1 MLAVG
6 KTACRPNKKGQI
18 TMINFESINAY
29 NCQPENEF
37 TRWAKDENMAYC
49 EGFAALCAEQKQQNR
64 KLHHRNPYF
73 NFEINHLS

>member
-18 TMINFESINAY
+18 TMINFEWGGGGGGP
-29 NCQPENEF
+29 PENEF

-49 EGFAALCAEQKQQNR
+49 EGFAALCAENKSS
-64 KLHHRNPYF
+64 KIASFITAILTL
-73 NFEINHLS
+73 ILK

>member
-49 EGFAALCAEQKQQNR
+49 EGFAALCAENKSS
-64 KLHHRNPYF
+64 KIASFITAILTL
-73 NFEINHLS
+73 IVK